1 MNYYINAAALQV
13 VPDGDLPRGYYTYR
27 VAVILKGKEL
37 DLANMLRIFAPHR
50 GNAIGIAWDEVP
62 GAEAYR
68 VYRRIGNE
76 DTEGSV
82 DISDSTFF
90 YDTGYIEFS

>member
-13 VPDGDLPRGYYTYR
+13 VSDGDLPRGYYTYR

-50 GNAIGIAWDEVP
+50 GNTIGIAWDEVP

-68 VYRRIGNE
+68 VYRRANDE
-76 DTEGSV
+76 LEGS
-82 DISDSTFF
+82 ILIDSPAFF
-90 YDTGYIEFS
+90 YDNGLIEFA